1 MRKPTRAVMRGA
13 VLSGALAPGL
23 ALWMLIGLAP
33 LAQAQSAR
41 QPPAGGGGGGA
52 QTQQLQAAMASL
64 QAENSRLKK
73 ELEDAKGKV
82 QAASKEASG
91 SKQGVASLRA
101 ALAQAQASKQ
111 SSEALREQTQAKLS
125 DLLDKYRQNT
135 GALAGVETE
144 RSQLKQDLAAATG
157 RLDTCAQRNVAL
169 YDAMNQALDKVGH
182 GGFFT
187 AMGRAEPFTKI
198 ERVRLEN
205 MVDEYRAR
213 ADELKLKQ
221 SDIKG
226 PEKPA
231 HGGGPR

>member
-1 MRKPTRAVMRGA
+1 
-13 VLSGALAPGL
+13 
-23 ALWMLIGLAP
+23 
-33 LAQAQSAR
+33 
-41 QPPAGGGGGGA
+41 
-52 QTQQLQAAMASL
+52 MASL

-111 SSEALREQTQAKLS
+111 SSEALREQTQARLS

-144 RSQLKQDLAAATG
+144 RGQLRQDLAAATG
-157 RLDTCAQRNVAL
+157 RLDVCAQRNVAL
-169 YDAMNQALDKVGH
+169 YDAMNQALDKVGR

-213 ADELKLKQ
+213 AEELKLKQ
-221 SDIKG
+221 SELKG
-226 PEKPA
+226 ADKPA
-231 HGGGPR
+231 RSGGGR

>member
-1 MRKPTRAVMRGA
+1 MEAAVVVRRSARAWLGVVALSAAIAIGVVPVAHAQTTRA
-13 VLSGALAPGL
+13 
-23 ALWMLIGLAP
+23 
-33 LAQAQSAR
+33 
-41 QPPAGGGGGGA
+41 PPAGGGGGNPQA
-52 QTQQLQAAMASL
+52 LQQMQASLASL

-101 ALAQAQASKQ
+101 ALAQAQAAKQ
-111 SSEALREQTQAKLS
+111 SSEALREQTEAKLA

-144 RSQLKQDLAAATG
+144 RGQLRQDLAAATG

-213 ADELKLKQ
+213 AEELKLKQ
-221 SDIKG
+221 SELKG
-226 PEKPA
+226 ADKPA
-231 HGGGPR
+231 RSGGGR

>member
-1 MRKPTRAVMRGA
+1 MAARTGS
-13 VLSGALAPGL
+13 LFALVGP
-23 ALWMLIGLAP
+23 ALVGVALLGLAP

-41 QPPAGGGGGGA
+41 QPPAGGGGGSPQA
-52 QTQQLQAAMASL
+52 LQQLQSAMASL
-64 QAENSRLKK
+64 QAENARLKQ
-73 ELEDAKGKV
+73 ELEDSKGKV
-82 QAASKEASG
+82 QAATKEASG

-101 ALAQAQASKQ
+101 SLAQAQASKQ
-111 SSEALREQTQAKLS
+111 ASETLRDQTQARLS
-125 DLLDKYRQNT
+125 ELLDKYRLNT
-135 GALAGVETE
+135 GALAGIETE
-144 RSQLKQDLAAATG
+144 RGQLRADLAASSA
-157 RLDTCAQRNVAL
+157 RLDVCAQRNVAL

-213 ADELKLKQ
+213 AEELKLKP
-221 SDIKG
+221 SELKG

-231 HGGGPR
+231 RAGSGR

>member
-1 MRKPTRAVMRGA
+1 MAARNGR
-13 VLSGALAPGL
+13 LYALVGV
-23 ALWMLIGLAP
+23 ALLGLAP

-41 QPPAGGGGGGA
+41 QPPAGGGGGNPQA
-52 QTQQLQAAMASL
+52 LQQLQSAMASL
-64 QAENSRLKK
+64 QAENARLKK
-73 ELEDAKGKV
+73 ELEDSKGKA
-82 QAASKEASG
+82 QAAAKEASG

-101 ALAQAQASKQ
+101 SLAQAQASKQ
-111 SSEALREQTQAKLS
+111 ASETLRDQTQARLS
-125 DLLDKYRQNT
+125 ELLDKYRQNT
-135 GALAGVETE
+135 GALAGIETE
-144 RSQLKQDLAAATG
+144 RGQLKADLAASNA

-213 ADELKLKQ
+213 AEELKLKQ
-221 SDIKG
+221 SELKG

-231 HGGGPR
+231 RASGGR

>member
-1 MRKPTRAVMRGA
+1 MAAAIVVRRSARAWLGV
-13 VLSGALAPGL
+13 VALAG
-23 ALWMLIGLAP
+23 AIAIGVAP
-33 LAQAQSAR
+33 VAQAQTTRA
-41 QPPAGGGGGGA
+41 PPAGGGGGNPQA
-52 QTQQLQAAMASL
+52 LQQMQASLASL
-64 QAENSRLKK
+64 QAENARLKK

-111 SSEALREQTQAKLS
+111 ASETLREQTQAKLS

-144 RSQLKQDLAAATG
+144 RGQLRQDLAAATG

-187 AMGRAEPFTKI
+187 AMGRVEPFTKI

-221 SDIKG
+221 SEIKG

-231 HGGGPR
+231 RAGGTR

>member
-1 MRKPTRAVMRGA
+1 MRKPLLA
-13 VLSGALAPGL
+13 VLYGVLLLGALSLGVASR
-23 ALWMLIGLAP
+23 
-33 LAQAQSAR
+33 AQAQAAR
-41 QPPAGGGGGGA
+41 QPPAGGGGGNPQA
-52 QTQQLQAAMASL
+52 MQQLQAAMASL
-64 QAENSRLKK
+64 QAENGRLKK
-73 ELEDAKGKV
+73 ELEDSKGKV

-111 SSEALREQTQAKLS
+111 SSEALREQTQARLS

-144 RSQLKQDLAAATG
+144 RGQLRQDLAAATG
-157 RLDTCAQRNVAL
+157 RLDVCAQRNVAL
-169 YDAMNQALDKVGH
+169 YDAMNQALDKVGR

-213 ADELKLKQ
+213 AEELKLKQ
-221 SDIKG
+221 SELKG
-226 PEKPA
+226 ADKPA
-231 HGGGPR
+231 RSGGGR

>member
-1 MRKPTRAVMRGA
+1 MRARTGTRGPSLAA
-13 VLSGALAPGL
+13 ACAAALLAAWSLSLAPAAG
-23 ALWMLIGLAP
+23 
-33 LAQAQSAR
+33 AQTAR
-41 QPPAGGGGGGA
+41 QPPAGGGAGGA
-52 QTQQLQAAMASL
+52 QAQQLQAAMASL
-64 QAENSRLKK
+64 QAENARLKK
-73 ELEDAKGKV
+73 ELEDAKGKA

-111 SSEALREQTQAKLS
+111 SSEALREQTQARLS

-144 RSQLKQDLAAATG
+144 RGQLKQDLAATTG

-213 ADELKLKQ
+213 AEELKLRQ
-221 SDIKG
+221 SEIKG

-231 HGGGPR
+231 RAGGSR